1 MENVAPVRRDV
12 TRLLSI
18 IAHSFLP
25 RRSQFSYTKY
35 NSRKDKK
42 NNYTKYT
49 ARDSVREGC
58 GKSKWKFLMAFAIR
72 GEGGLEGV
80 SFAIKLF

>member
-1 MENVAPVRRDV
+1 MEAQIKLEDVAPVRRDV

-25 RRSQFSYTKY
+25 RRSQFPYTKY

-42 NNYTKYT
+42 I
-49 ARDSVREGC
+49 
-58 GKSKWKFLMAFAIR
+58 KSRKKEDRKKKDWNLNPLMGR
-72 GEGGLEGV
+72 WQH
-80 SFAIKLF
+80 